1 MSAPITRAGVAMVV
15 LLSGCGSHST
25 SSSGTSTGTGHA
37 EGSGVVAT
45 EQRAVP
51 DFTRVELAGTLTVR
65 VRVGAP
71 KRVVVRGDGNL
82 LPLITTKVTDN
93 TLVIG
98 QSGSFNSHRGIEVD
112 AATPSLVGGV
122 LSGAGDFQ
130 VTDVRAERFTVE
142 VSGAGALE
150 ASGRATRNDVSLTG
164 VGEARLGDLVTNS
177 SHVVVSGTGSAT
189 VFVRKSLDATV
200 SGTGTVVYLGKP
212 AHVKTSVTGTGTIRP
227 G

>member
-1 MSAPITRAGVAMVV
+1 MVV

-25 SSSGTSTGTGHA
+25 SSSGTSTGTGHT

-45 EQRAVP
+45 EQRTVP
-51 DFTRVELAGTLTVR
+51 DFTRVELAGTSTVR

-71 KRVVVRGDGNL
+71 KRVVVRGDDNL
-82 LPLITTKVTDN
+82 LPLITTKVADN

-112 AATPSLVGGV
+112 VATPSLVGGV

-130 VTDVRAERFTVE
+130 VTGVRADRFTVE
-142 VSGAGALE
+142 VSGAGALQ

-164 VGEARLGDLVTNS
+164 VGEARLTDLVTNI

-200 SGTGTVVYLGKP
+200 SGTGAVVYLGKP
-212 AHVKTSVTGTGTIRP
+212 ARVKKSVTGTGTIRP